1 MSNLGQEI
9 RGALDHHEKYGNMV
23 EEAVRE
29 QNKKKEQA
37 TLESLFSNVSIK
49 GHKRPGGTKRGIKR
63 FANSPH
69 FSRMPQ
75 GPRRTKK
82 ISKNPSRSQKRVASF
97 EKRQQRDRQ
106 NLIDA
111 IRKKQ
116 IEIKNN
122 KKDLENNKKDL
133 ENNKK
138 DLENNKKDLENNK
151 KDLENNKKYLVEMF
165 NNLVIQRGGT
175 IKPKT
180 KRKTKRKSIKR
191 KSIKPK
197 TKRKTKRKSIKRKSI
212 KPKTKRKTKRKSIK
226 RKSRKKK

>member
-138 DLENNKKDLENNK
+138 DLENNKK
-151 KDLENNKKYLVEMF
+151 YLVEMF